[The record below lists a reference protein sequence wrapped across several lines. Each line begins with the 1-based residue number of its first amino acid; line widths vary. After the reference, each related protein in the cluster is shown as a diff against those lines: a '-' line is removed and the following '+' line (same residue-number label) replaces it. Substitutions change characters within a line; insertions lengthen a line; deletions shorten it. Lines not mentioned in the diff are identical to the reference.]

1 MVSSIRHSLA
11 CLLQAALAC
20 ALLQVPSFPQT
31 TNAQLTGIITDQT
44 GAPVPL
50 ALVTATN
57 EQTGIRRETQSN
69 ESGNYAIPL
78 LPPGA
83 YTITVRREGFRTI
96 TRTAVELQVAQVA
109 RVDFGLEVGS
119 VTQTTEVTAQA
130 PLLDQ
135 SSASLG
141 QVIGSKQILDLPLN
155 GRSTFR
161 LVQLTPGVTGVPST
175 NGQFSDIPVNTMDD
189 SIIRFTTG

>member
-1 MVSSIRHSLA
+1 
-11 CLLQAALAC
+11 
-20 ALLQVPSFPQT
+20 
-31 TNAQLTGIITDQT
+31 
-44 GAPVPL
+44 
-50 ALVTATN
+50 
-57 EQTGIRRETQSN
+57 
-69 ESGNYAIPL
+69 
-78 LPPGA
+78 
-83 YTITVRREGFRTI
+83 
-96 TRTAVELQVAQVA
+96 
-109 RVDFGLEVGS
+109 LEVGS

-189 SIIRFTTG
+189 SIIRFTTV